1 MNNWSEFIKTI
12 SELQSIHSISFSEVT
27 KPLIKMNLKA
37 FLKEYKEFSVIKV
50 PNNNVCKL
58 YVDDSGVRVE
68 ALVTFQDLK
77 EL

>member
-37 FLKEYKEFSVIKV
+37 F
-50 PNNNVCKL
+50 
-58 YVDDSGVRVE
+58 
-68 ALVTFQDLK
+68 
-77 EL
+77 